1 MLATKT
7 LENEFFFFAGYA
19 ILQATIMAV
28 AWNILGG
35 FTGYVNF
42 GSAGFFAIGAYTSV
56 ALVKALDPPIVV
68 PLVVAALLGGLVGL
82 GTGYLTLRLRGV
94 YFAIATLAMAIVFE
108 TFVNNWDYV
117 GGATGAYILTPDAPW
132 FFDSYIEFL
141 FALIL
146 LLALMA
152 VAIARHLKL
161 SRIGRGLAAIRDD
174 EIAAECAGVPTLRL
188 KLVST
193 GAMGALMG
201 VAGAP
206 FPFFMTYV
214 DPLSAFNLT
223 DRGQRHRHADDRRH
237 RHLVR
242 PGGRRSP
249 ARLDPGD
256 RHGHDLV
263 RDQRPDRRGAAGGLH
278 HGGAAGHRRADPG
291 FLAKVAPPMAEPLLE
306 VEGLSKRFGG
316 FIALDAVS
324 LQVGAGER
332 VGLIGPNGSGKT
344 TMINCISGALHGRR
358 RAGRSSRARTSPGCR
373 PTGARVSAS
382 RAASRSRA
390 RSAA

>member
-1 MLATKT
+1 MRSLVFWSALALILLLGLLATKT

-82 GTGYLTLRLRGV
+82 ATGYLTLRLRGV

-132 FFDSYIEFL
+132 FFDNYIEFL

-152 VAIARHLKL
+152 VAIARHLKI

-193 GAMGALMG
+193 GAMGALMA

-206 FPFFMTYV
+206 FPYFLTYV
-214 DPLSAFNLT
+214 DPLSAFNLVIAVNAIAMPMIGGT
-223 DRGQRHRHADDRRH
+223 ATWYGPVVGALLLGSIQEIATVTISSEINVLIVGVL
-237 RHLVR
+237 LV
-242 PGGRRSP
+242 
-249 ARLDPGD
+249 
-256 RHGHDLV
+256 V
-263 RDQRPDRRGAAGGLH
+263 
-278 HGGAAGHRRADPG
+278 
-291 FLAKVAPPMAEPLLE
+291 FIMVAPQ
-306 VEGLSKRFGG
+306 G
-316 FIALDAVS
+316 I
-324 LQVGAGER
+324 
-332 VGLIGPNGSGKT
+332 VGLIQDFW
-344 TMINCISGALHGRR
+344 R
-358 RAGRSSRARTSPGCR
+358 
-373 PTGARVSAS
+373 
-382 RAASRSRA
+382 RSRRHA
-390 RSAA
+390 